1 MTNLLY
7 FAISTRDF
15 IELAEMSIQSGIKEI
30 NHNNIHILLIIE
42 KSLKDEVLEKF
53 LKFDIKNLHINCC
66 DKLDE
71 SKLSGHW
78 WKYNLKLDIVF
89 FKDLHLYEKIVYC
102 DSDILFTKNSI
113 MTLFDSIKTSDVYIT
128 PEDNFPSYKY
138 GYFYHKLLYS
148 DEDCKKIDNSPKKT
162 PMNTGV
168 FGWKNTPDIIKQ
180 FEKILNVMDKFYK
193 ENNTSNHGSDQV
205 YMNYIFLLDQ
215 NIDYSYRN
223 IVTLFPERYIQKN
236 RNIVLENVVFHF
248 ISEGKKER
256 MYAVLLLLENSK

>member
-71 SKLSGHW
+71 SKLSDCW
-78 WKYNLKLDIVF
+78 RYNLKLDIVF
-89 FKDLHLYEKIVYC
+89 FKDLHLYKKIVYC

-113 MTLFDSIKTSDVYIT
+113 MTLFNSIKTADIYIT
-128 PEDNFPSYKY
+128 PEDNFPYKY

-148 DEDCKKIDNSPKKT
+148 EEDCKKIDNSPKKT

-168 FGWKNTPDIIKQ
+168 FGWKNTPHIIKQ

-193 ENNTSNHGSDQV
+193 ENNTSNHRSDQV

-223 IVTLFPERYIQKN
+223 IVTLFPERYTK
-236 RNIVLENVVFHF
+236 
-248 ISEGKKER
+248 S
-256 MYAVLLLLENSK
+256 S

>member
-42 KSLKDEVLEKF
+42 KSLKDEILEKF

-66 DKLDE
+66 DTLNKSE
-71 SKLSGHW
+71 LSGHW

-113 MTLFDSIKTSDVYIT
+113 MALFDSIKTSDVYIT
-128 PEDNFPSYKY
+128 PEDKFPSYKY
-138 GYFYHKLLYS
+138 EYFYHKLLYS

-168 FGWKNTPDIIKQ
+168 LGWKNTPDIIKQ

-193 ENNTSNHGSDQV
+193 ENNTSNHAWDQV

-223 IVTLFPERYIQKN
+223 IVTLFPERCIEENTKK
-236 RNIVLENVVFHF
+236 VLENVVFHF
-248 ISEGKKER
+248 ISEHKKER
-256 MYAVLLLLENSK
+256 MSAVLLLLENSN